1 MGAVDGLGR
10 QAGVPNLTLSTSENW
25 KGEKEG
31 QAMGQ
36 EWDLG
41 PAFPALPCSREEVH
55 QVSKS
60 ANPSG

>member
-1 MGAVDGLGR
+1 MGAVYALGR
-10 QAGVPNLTLSTSENW
+10 QAGVPKLALSTSENW
-25 KGEKEG
+25 KGEKKG

-41 PAFPALPCSREEVH
+41 PVLPALPCSREEFH
-55 QVSKS
+55 RVSKS